1 MKSGFF
7 LSGTAHSL
15 LIIFLFTNGLF
26 SMPDRKFEDLEKLD
40 IMILSEAEFD
50 AISSSPPIIENLSS
64 PNYKKLKTP
73 SQDLK
78 LKNNEIEKLSGINK
92 HSVKKL
98 TLLEQP
104 DEIMKPL
111 LPLKDFIP
119 EPTPTIIKKLKNKE
133 KIDLEFSKLGNEIN
147 ALVTPTLNNPRS
159 RDADRIDR
167 IASNNKDT
175 LDISDNL
182 TELTNEISEK
192 TATTSENKEKLSN
205 KEATTKITPDAQ
217 KNVEIVKGLV
227 EKSNMPLSRSLPEIT
242 TTSNESEALLLEANL
257 IKKFKP
263 KFNILLRDDKSF
275 PFIFIGNKDKW
286 PQIKRH
292 RGKKSKDGFYFGPFA
307 SAGSANWTIKMIQKI
322 FHLRVCD
329 DTVFK
334 KRERPCILYQIKRC
348 SGPCVGY
355 VGESD
360 YKQTVDDAIEFVSG
374 KSRKIQKS
382 LSNQM
387 ERASEDL
394 DFEKAAILRD
404 RIKSLNIIQSSQRI
418 NEANLVE
425 ADVIAGYKESGKTC
439 IQVFFYRSKQNW
451 GNQAFFPKHDPEE
464 NLNDIINSFVS
475 QFYENKSVPSSI
487 ILSNEIKE
495 KELIEKTLT
504 QKEGKQITI
513 TVAKKGTKLKVI
525 NQAINNAKDSLNR
538 KLYESQNNR
547 DLFDAVSKKF
557 NLETNINLVEVYDNS
572 HIQGTNS
579 VGALITYG
587 DEGFV
592 KKRYRKFNI
601 KIQKNAQDDYGMM
614 KEVLNRRFKRA
625 VQEKDNYLTF
635 PDLVLIDGGKGQYS
649 VAREAMN
656 ELGLHEIPI
665 VAIAKGKMRNSG
677 NETFFHNGKEF
688 KFEKNDPT
696 LFFLQRLR
704 DESHRFA
711 ISAHRAKR
719 KKGISKSLLD
729 QIDGIGS
736 IRKRALL
743 NHFGSARAVESASL
757 DEIKSVDGVEEKVA
771 KKIYN
776 FFHE

>member
-1 MKSGFF
+1 MVSSDIGKEVIKKEIPLVPKLPGVYRMLNANNEVLYVGKAKNLPNRLKSYVSEKNHIIRTERM
-7 LSGTAHSL
+7 LSQT
-15 LIIFLFTNGLF
+15 
-26 SMPDRKFEDLEKLD
+26 
-40 IMILSEAEFD
+40 
-50 AISSSPPIIENLSS
+50 
-64 PNYKKLKTP
+64 KKL
-73 SQDLK
+73 
-78 LKNNEIEKLSGINK
+78 
-92 HSVKKL
+92 
-98 TLLEQP
+98 
-104 DEIMKPL
+104 
-111 LPLKDFIP
+111 
-119 EPTPTIIKKLKNKE
+119 
-133 KIDLEFSKLGNEIN
+133 
-147 ALVTPTLNNPRS
+147 
-159 RDADRIDR
+159 
-167 IASNNKDT
+167 
-175 LDISDNL
+175 
-182 TELTNEISEK
+182 
-192 TATTSENKEKLSN
+192 
-205 KEATTKITPDAQ
+205 
-217 KNVEIVKGLV
+217 
-227 EKSNMPLSRSLPEIT
+227 EIT

-263 KFNILLRDDKSF
+263 RYNILLRDDKSF

-286 PQIKRH
+286 AQIKRH
-292 RGKKSKDGFYFGPFA
+292 RGKKNKEGFFFGPFA

-322 FHLRVCD
+322 FQLRVCD

-334 KRERPCILYQIKRC
+334 NRERPCILYQIKRC

-355 VGESD
+355 VKENE
-360 YKQTVDDAIEFVSG
+360 YKKSVEDAIEFVSG

-382 LSNQM
+382 LSTQM
-387 ERASEDL
+387 ENASENL
-394 DFEKAAILRD
+394 DFEKAAMLRD
-404 RIKSLNIIQSSQRI
+404 RIKSLNIIQSSQRV

-451 GNQAFFPKHDPEE
+451 GNQAFFPKHDPDEKLDE
-464 NLNDIINSFVS
+464 IINSFVS

-487 ILSNEIKE
+487 ILSEEIKE
-495 KELIEKTLT
+495 KNLIEQTLT
-504 QKEGKQITI
+504 KKEGKQINI
-513 TVAKKGTKLKVI
+513 SVAKKGSKLKVI
-525 NQAINNAKDSLNR
+525 NQAIKNAKDSLNR
-538 KLYESQNNR
+538 KLYESQNNKE
-547 DLFDAVSKKF
+547 LFEEVAKKF

-579 VGALITYG
+579 IGALIAFG
-587 DEGFV
+587 DEGFI

-601 KIQKNAQDDYGMM
+601 KIEKNEQDDYGMM
-614 KEVLNRRFKRA
+614 REVLSRRFKRA
-625 VQEKDNYLTF
+625 LQEKDNYLTM

-649 VAREAMN
+649 VARETMN
-656 ELGLHEIPI
+656 ELGLHDIPVI
-665 VAIAKGKMRNSG
+665 AIAKGKFRNSG

-688 KFEKNDPT
+688 KFQKNDPT

-729 QIDGIGS
+729 QIEGIGS

-757 DEIKSVDGVEEKVA
+757 DEIKSVEGVEEKVA

>member
-1 MKSGFF
+1 MVSSDIGKEVIKKEIPLVPKLPGVYRMLNANNEVLYVGKAKNLPNRLKSYVSEKNHIIRTERM
-7 LSGTAHSL
+7 LSQT
-15 LIIFLFTNGLF
+15 
-26 SMPDRKFEDLEKLD
+26 
-40 IMILSEAEFD
+40 
-50 AISSSPPIIENLSS
+50 
-64 PNYKKLKTP
+64 KKL
-73 SQDLK
+73 
-78 LKNNEIEKLSGINK
+78 
-92 HSVKKL
+92 
-98 TLLEQP
+98 
-104 DEIMKPL
+104 
-111 LPLKDFIP
+111 
-119 EPTPTIIKKLKNKE
+119 
-133 KIDLEFSKLGNEIN
+133 
-147 ALVTPTLNNPRS
+147 
-159 RDADRIDR
+159 
-167 IASNNKDT
+167 
-175 LDISDNL
+175 
-182 TELTNEISEK
+182 
-192 TATTSENKEKLSN
+192 
-205 KEATTKITPDAQ
+205 
-217 KNVEIVKGLV
+217 
-227 EKSNMPLSRSLPEIT
+227 EIT

-263 KFNILLRDDKSF
+263 RYNILLRDDKSF

-286 PQIKRH
+286 AQIKRH
-292 RGKKSKDGFYFGPFA
+292 RGKKNKEGFFFGPFA

-322 FHLRVCD
+322 FQLRVCD

-334 KRERPCILYQIKRC
+334 NRERPCILYQIKRC

-355 VGESD
+355 VKENE
-360 YKQTVDDAIEFVSG
+360 YKKSVEDAIEFVSG

-382 LSNQM
+382 LSTQM
-387 ERASEDL
+387 ENASENL

-404 RIKSLNIIQSSQRI
+404 RIKSLNIIQSSQRV

-451 GNQAFFPKHDPEE
+451 GNQAFFPKHDPDEKLDE
-464 NLNDIINSFVS
+464 IINSFVS

-487 ILSNEIKE
+487 ILSEEIKE
-495 KELIEKTLT
+495 KNLIEQTLT
-504 QKEGKQITI
+504 KKEGKQINI
-513 TVAKKGTKLKVI
+513 TVAKKGSKLKVI
-525 NQAINNAKDSLNR
+525 NQAIKNAKDSLNR
-538 KLYESQNNR
+538 KLYESQNNKE
-547 DLFDAVSKKF
+547 LFEEVAKKF

-579 VGALITYG
+579 IGALIAFG
-587 DEGFV
+587 DEGFI

-601 KIQKNAQDDYGMM
+601 KIEKNEQDDYGMM
-614 KEVLNRRFKRA
+614 REVLSRRFKRA
-625 VQEKDNYLTF
+625 LQEKDNYLTM

-649 VAREAMN
+649 VARETMN
-656 ELGLHEIPI
+656 ELGLHDIPI
-665 VAIAKGKMRNSG
+665 IAIAKGKFRNSG

-688 KFEKNDPT
+688 KFQKNDPT

-729 QIDGIGS
+729 QIEGIGS

-757 DEIKSVDGVEEKVA
+757 DEIKSVEGVEEKVA